1 MSEKR
6 RDNKNRILQTGESQ
20 RSDGRYCYKYVDNC
34 GKPQFIYS
42 WKLVPSDR
50 APKGKRDDISL
61 REKEKEI
68 QRDLD
73 DGIDASGRKMTVC
86 ELYEK
91 YTRVRGN
98 VKPKTVDA
106 RKSLIKRL
114 KSDKLGNAQISAVK
128 PSDAKEW
135 AIRMR
140 DKGTA
145 YVSISCDK
153 RSLSAAFHM
162 AVQDDLIRKNP
173 FDFKLSTV
181 IEDNREAK
189 VPLTP
194 ELEQSLLEFI
204 QGDSIYKKHYDEFI
218 ILLGTG
224 LRISEFCG
232 LTAGDIDLEGR
243 RISIG
248 HQLLKHT
255 GKGYYVDKPKTQS
268 GTREIPMSK
277 PVYEAFRRVLGN
289 HKDTGVVIDGYGNFL
304 FCTRRGYPK
313 TAISFE
319 DTFHGLKEKY
329 NRYHG
334 EKLPEKFTPHTLR
347 HTFCT
352 KMACAGMNPKALQY
366 IMGHNS
372 INMTLN
378 YYAHATYTS
387 AREEMEIGRAHV

>member
-20 RSDGRYCYKYVDNC
+20 RKDGRYCYKYVDNC
-34 GKPQFIYS
+34 GKTQFLYS
-42 WKLVPSDR
+42 WKLVPTDR
-50 APKGKRDDISL
+50 VPKGKRDDLSL
-61 REKEKEI
+61 REKEKEL
-68 QRDLD
+68 QRDID
-73 DGIDASGRKMTVC
+73 DGIAASGKKMTVC

-106 RKSLIKRL
+106 RNSLIRKL

-140 DKGTA
+140 DKGIA

-181 IEDNREAK
+181 IEDDRAAK

-194 ELEQSLLEFI
+194 ELEKSLLEFI
-204 QGDSIYKKHYDEFI
+204 QKDSIYKKHYDEFI

-232 LTAGDIDLEGR
+232 LTAGDIDLAGR
-243 RISIG
+243 RITID

-277 PVYEAFRRVLGN
+277 SVYEAFQRVLES
-289 HKDTGVVIDGYGNFL
+289 HKDTGVVIDGYSNFL
-304 FCTRRGYPK
+304 FCTRRGYPR

-319 DTFHGLKEKY
+319 DTFHSLKEKY
-329 NRYHG
+329 NRYHE

-366 IMGHNS
+366 TMGHNS

-387 AREEMEIGRAHV
+387 AREEMERLMA